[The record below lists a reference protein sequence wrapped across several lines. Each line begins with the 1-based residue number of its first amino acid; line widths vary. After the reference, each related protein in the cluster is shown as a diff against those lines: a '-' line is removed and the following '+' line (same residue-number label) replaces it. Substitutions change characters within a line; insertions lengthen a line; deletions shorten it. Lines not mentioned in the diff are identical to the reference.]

1 MAIQPPITGGAQQ
14 DSWALQVTNEL
25 NETREEN
32 IRLVSI
38 IRRAAVAA
46 DLAAMQAI
54 LQEI

>member
-38 IRRAAVAA
+38 LRRAAQAA
-46 DLAAMQAI
+46 NFADMQMI

>member
-1 MAIQPPITGGAQQ
+1 MAINPKITGDAQV
-14 DSWALQVTNEL
+14 DSWALQLTNEL